1 MNTSSCHLT
10 PSNGTSLTADHA
22 GSDRPEL
29 IQQLEPSPVARS
41 RGARRRRQLIPAA
54 RGWVVG
60 LLCGLGLPVMALS
73 ACNNSGGLL
82 DEPGAALLP
91 GVKINLPPP
100 PSFAEPNIPKEYP
113 DGSVSIYGLRKEF
126 HRYSDQKNKYL
137 DQKVKVKAYLLDIY
151 KCPECPKKQTCK
163 PCDAPHMFAVD
174 EPGAPKEKGL
184 LIAEYRGPKGK
195 EPKLTL
201 GKQYTFEGTFNLSSP
216 AGFSASD
223 GLLYF
228 NKMVDDTNK
237 DFIGPA
243 EELERTAATQQ
254 AAYEKAM
261 KAKGAAAP
269 QK

>member
-1 MNTSSCHLT
+1 MNTSSFH
-10 PSNGTSLTADHA
+10 
-22 GSDRPEL
+22 
-29 IQQLEPSPVARS
+29 
-41 RGARRRRQLIPAA
+41 LIPAKGSSLATRGTDATGA
-54 RGWVVG
+54 RGASRFAALLPG
-60 LLCGLGLPVMALS
+60 LSRLVLGLGLSLGVGLS
-73 ACNNSGGLL
+73 LGACNNSSGGLL

-100 PSFAEPNIPKEYP
+100 PSFAEPNIPRDYP

-126 HRYSDQKNKYL
+126 HRYSDKPNKYL
-137 DQKVKVKAYLLDIY
+137 GQKVKVKAYLLDIY

-163 PCDAPHMFAVD
+163 PCEAPHMFVVD
-174 EPGAPKEKGL
+174 EAGAPKEKGL
-184 LIAEYRGPKGK
+184 LVAEYRGFKGK

-201 GKQYTFEGTFNLSSP
+201 GKQYVYEGSFQLSSP

-223 GLLYF
+223 GLLVF

-261 KAKGAAAP
+261 KAKGAQAP